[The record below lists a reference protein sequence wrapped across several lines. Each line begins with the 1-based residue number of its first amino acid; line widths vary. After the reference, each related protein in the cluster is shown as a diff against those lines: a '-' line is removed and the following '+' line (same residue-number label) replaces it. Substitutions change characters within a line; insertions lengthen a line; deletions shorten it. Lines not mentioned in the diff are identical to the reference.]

1 MKFNGLLAPKW
12 KDAQAKFP
20 GDAAW
25 ATDDKLV
32 EKGRDLYRAHCFECH
47 RGPVNDAEFDKKYP
61 DASFWKPDNPD
72 RAAKNEKNWVEI
84 GGRHYFNV
92 VQVPVSVIG
101 TDRQQSRVLTERRVR
116 LPKVLGISAVND
128 LNMTGGCGLLP

>member
-72 RAAKNEKNWVEI
+72 RAARTRRI
-84 GGRHYFNV
+84 GSR
-92 VQVPVSVIG
+92 SAAG
-101 TDRQQSRVLTERRVR
+101 T
-116 LPKVLGISAVND
+116 IS
-128 LNMTGGCGLLP
+128 TWCRCRCP

>member
-61 DASFWKPDNPD
+61 DDSFWKPDNPD

-92 VQVPVSVIG
+92 VRVPVSVIG